1 MTQTQAT
8 ASVAENPSARA
19 TGLIV
24 FAHGSRDPLWRG
36 PTEAIAQRIA
46 QEAPQLQVATA
57 YLELCEPD
65 LPTAVHGLLAQG
77 VQRIEVLPAF
87 LGVGRHARHDL
98 PEMLQSMAAAHPQV
112 QFVLHAALGEDSRL
126 IDAAAHIALQPFAT
140 KHIAACAVSESATA
154 LKHSQSH
161 A

>member
-1 MTQTQAT
+1 MTTMPAT
-8 ASVAENPSARA
+8 PAETPA

-24 FAHGSRDPLWRG
+24 FAHGSRDPLWRL

-46 QEAPQLQVATA
+46 HDAPHLHVACA

-65 LPTAVHGLLAQG
+65 LPSTVAALAARG

-98 PEMLQSMAAAHPQV
+98 PEMLQALANQHPHID
-112 QFVLHAALGEDSRL
+112 FALHAALGEDSRL
-126 IDAAAHIALQPFAT
+126 IDAAAQIALHPFAT
-140 KHIAACAVSESATA
+140 KSIAASAI
-154 LKHSQSH
+154 K
-161 A
+161 